1 MDAQFSSSHISGA
14 EVKQAQLPHNL
25 FIAGLFIFNLLMT
38 PALIALKIG
47 MTGLFI
53 PLLCSGCL
61 VSYCYWRGSKV
72 TSPFT
77 AAHWKLAYKSGLLLF
92 VGYAISGT
100 LIFIAWLFSIS
111 MSDASMGQILWTALT
126 RIALVPTLIF
136 VMITMVMEFSAY
148 SAATKKKIPGKGA
161 PAV

>member
-1 MDAQFSSSHISGA
+1 MDAQLSGSQISGA

-25 FIAGLFIFNLLMT
+25 FIAGLFIFNLLMA
-38 PALIALKIG
+38 PAVIALKIG
-47 MTGLFI
+47 MAGLFI

-61 VSYCYWRGSKV
+61 VSYSYWRGSKV
-72 TSPFT
+72 TSRFT

-111 MSDASMGQILWTALT
+111 MNDASMGQIVWTALT

-148 SAATKKKIPGKGA
+148 SAATKRKIPGKSV

>member
-1 MDAQFSSSHISGA
+1 MDEQFSSSRISSS

-47 MTGLFI
+47 MIGLFI

-72 TSPFT
+72 ASRFT

-111 MSDASMGQILWTALT
+111 MSDASMGQIVWTALT

-161 PAV
+161 PTV

>member
-1 MDAQFSSSHISGA
+1 MDTQFSDSQISSA

-38 PALIALKIG
+38 PAIIALKIG
-47 MTGLFI
+47 MMGLFI

-61 VSYCYWRGSKV
+61 VSYFYWRGSKV
-72 TSPFT
+72 TSRFT
-77 AAHWKLAYKSGLLLF
+77 AAHWKLAYKRGLLLF
-92 VGYAISGT
+92 AGYAISGV
-100 LIFIAWLFSIS
+100 LIFLAWLFSIS

-161 PAV
+161 PII